1 MTIREAINILID
13 APDKDKDFVVEINK
27 RCIEMSEYNWI
38 SLDVTKIVNCVYSSV
53 AQTTIGETE

>member
-38 SLDVTKIVNCVYSSV
+38 SLDVTKIVNCGYSSV